1 MPLRHQPD
9 TLQKNAMR
17 SIAMNFDYI
26 CYRAESKAEMAKM
39 VSDDTYLNVEGPFKH
54 LPGVLCQGII
64 DVIKRTCSRVRRE
77 HLWLLLQESVTEF
90 TMTDIGPRRIA
101 WDFIMQKCPRLRRL
115 DVAYLRSVGPGTI
128 MRLIPN
134 LKHIVVL
141 NLSMTETIDQVLE
154 LIGLNCPEIRELD
167 ISHTAISERGLPKLC
182 YDAANDRPLCQKL
195 TKISIMG
202 CIITP
207 RPVSFLLQYI
217 PTLREMDYDNIFQV
231 FNVMKE
237 WGLTPANIGTCEK
250 LHLRLLTSTNEAV
263 DPEDVDIAI
272 ELCPYATN
280 FTLSHAYVENDV
292 LYKIMRMENLT
303 HLRITNSEGL
313 TLDFHEGVLPVL
325 TVKGHQLH
333 SLLLVNFTTVDVAAI
348 GECCP
353 RLQNLALSNIGV
365 YEEIMYPREQY
376 FCDLRS
382 LEIWSALTSETMNS
396 TILRQLLT
404 YCHHLQNLLIKATD
418 AISDKLLYDI
428 WRENEMKQLSRL
440 TIDTCPNVTA
450 EAIHQL
456 LDMTNNLTLIR
467 LWGCFFITKNDE
479 AKLQKRIKDEN
490 CDVYL
495 EWYCWEG

>member
-54 LPGVLCQGII
+54 LPPQIVASMIEVMTEEAYL
-64 DVIKRTCSRVRRE
+64 KRHSM
-77 HLWLLLQESVTEF
+77 HILLQPHLETLKLCFLGASELIV
-90 TMTDIGPRRIA
+90 DILVQRC
-101 WDFIMQKCPRLRRL
+101 KRLRRL